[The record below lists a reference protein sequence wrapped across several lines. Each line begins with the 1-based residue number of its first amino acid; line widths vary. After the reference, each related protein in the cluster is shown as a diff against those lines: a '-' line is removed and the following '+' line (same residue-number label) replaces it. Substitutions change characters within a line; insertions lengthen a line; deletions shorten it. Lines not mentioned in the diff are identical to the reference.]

1 MRFIKNNKFI
11 NTYSFWVFLIFLI
24 IILVTFEMYLVLIS
38 GHHLCNVTAVV
49 FLNINMISNSSKRK
63 KYLAQ
68 YISSNFKPCSTYK
81 LLIFLLKLLECIM
94 YYCLLM
100 YQIIITENWST
111 YNMFHWCRICFLFD
125 CQMAT
130 IGNFPPIA

>member
-49 FLNINMISNSSKRK
+49 FLNINMISNSSKLK

-68 YISSNFKPCSTYK
+68 YISSNF
-81 LLIFLLKLLECIM
+81 
-94 YYCLLM
+94 
-100 YQIIITENWST
+100 
-111 YNMFHWCRICFLFD
+111 
-125 CQMAT
+125 
-130 IGNFPPIA
+130 